1 MWKRIGMI
9 LLSLTLPLLTL
20 NAGSVNSQNAS
31 LSLGASYINQT
42 ANGEKQPPLVTN
54 DVSFLLSAPDAY
66 AEYRV
71 QFHQDEVWRQTP
83 KGTGLERQVWKS
95 LSPFYSLDIISG
107 SRVSGGGILLSQ
119 IISGGKRVSL
129 SALYREG
136 GYGFE
141 GKIQRV
147 TDSICGSIGY
157 SYDKYRDIAIWGPS
171 VEIGA
176 RW

>member
-1 MWKRIGMI
+1 M
-9 LLSLTLPLLTL
+9 SLTLPLLTL
-20 NAGSVNSQNAS
+20 NAGSANSQNAS

-71 QFHQDEVWRQTP
+71 QFHQDEAFRQQIRLGVTGIGTP
-83 KGTGLERQVWKS
+83 KGKAWRGYH
-95 LSPFYSLDIISG
+95 SPFFQLDLFSG

-157 SYDKYRDIAIWGPS
+157 SYDKYRDIAISGPS